1 MSDAIWRIFQTLKSY
16 ILAKRIKSKSNKTG
30 PANLHQL
37 SFLDVFIKLKILW
50 NQSEWWVSEVIWQ
63 IFLTLKSDLHF
74 ETRIKTENEIKQVGK
89 FSSADLC
96 WCFQKVL
103 KLSSAHCRFYS
114 ADMINVES
122 YIGIHF
128 FLFKSTREMY
138 YIVNVQQNE
147 IHFEVVQKAFLYL
160 FPLIYQINKTW
171 A

>member
-1 MSDAIWRIFQTLKSY
+1 MSGKSSS
-16 ILAKRIKSKSNKTG
+16 AQFCWFFHKTENFAKSKRM
-30 PANLHQL
+30 
-37 SFLDVFIKLKILW
+37 
-50 NQSEWWVSEVIWQ
+50 VSEVIWQ

-74 ETRIKTENEIKQVGK
+74 ETRMKNWNEIKQVGK

-103 KLSSAHCRFYS
+103 KLSSAQCRFYS

-138 YIVNVQQNE
+138 YMVYAQQSK

-160 FPLIYQINKTW
+160 FPLIYQIDKTW

>member
-1 MSDAIWRIFQTLKSY
+1 MCTYFGKKNKIEWNWSGKSSSAELCGCFHKTEIF
-16 ILAKRIKSKSNKTG
+16 
-30 PANLHQL
+30 
-37 SFLDVFIKLKILW
+37 VKLKW
-50 NQSEWWVSEVIWQ
+50 MVSDVIWQ

-74 ETRIKTENEIKQVGK
+74 ETRINNWNEIKQVGK

-103 KLSSAHCRFYS
+103 KLSCAHCRFYS

-128 FLFKSTREMY
+128 FLFKSTRETY
-138 YIVNVQQNE
+138 YIVYAQQSKIN
-147 IHFEVVQKAFLYL
+147 FEVVQKAFLNL
-160 FPLIYQINKTW
+160 FPLIYQINKIW